1 MIHPKFTFGL
11 LLAFM
16 IYASSA
22 NAQELTGK
30 ELVKSDDVSSLVE
43 SGIGLLFGAS
53 NLEGDV
59 KKAVV
64 TADTHNKLS
73 VKVNFDGFSNAWLK
87 GSFVNAEKARINDIV
102 STPIQLTTGSSEVD
116 LSFSLKEKPQSD
128 NIHSVLLKLMICKR
142 EGDATG
148 KVIVFH
154 LDKEWKTSGLSS
166 EEATYDFIQE
176 GVVINITPVA
186 IGSATE
192 IKDEKPDL
200 PTPKKT
206 SKVVVNKTMYKSN
219 IVRKP
224 MTFRIVNV
232 QKSAVT
238 KQSNTDKSKNFGMVY
253 RDKKPPVKN
262 TDKPKMV
269 TMAIYTPVDPP
280 LQLDEEQID
289 KGALGPGNSAISLWD
304 EIMSD
309 VNFDFGNNSITN
321 INTDIFP
328 DKNEQSG
335 YYYYFPASYNLRWDK
350 DEFYNLKILYGSA
363 SETES
368 GQVNMFVQLTPAIG
382 TKEKAM
388 VKELVKEYA
397 NANKLPFEKLLPVP
411 LASIPEVDLSGQLS
425 SLYNIP
431 VDKVSATVTG
441 IFDPI
446 DIAWPMNTK
455 NADDLMVG
463 LKEVDLNGSLKL
475 VPQGEMPEIN
485 IPINISLDDEQV
497 LGRIELK
504 KNIWRN
510 NDWKN
515 EMPFPVKLKYIHAI
529 ILNKNK
535 NGATVPFIYSWD
547 LGDKEVPV
555 LATVKIKSASI
566 PKIVDNKARRIWI
579 EYSVPPCIACKDKI
593 INELTGGTTA
603 AREQKIEVV
612 SYVNERTNAY
622 VVEVKVRSK
631 YADTKGQNIIEM
643 PALKVLED
651 GETYFIGPL
660 YLPEGEKLE
669 YEYRIK
675 FVTDEEVLQS
685 KWIYSSESS
694 LYLNKKLVEDAL
706 GKFPGE

>member
-1 MIHPKFTFGL
+1 MIYPKFTLGL
-11 LLAFM
+11 LLALL
-16 IYASSA
+16 IYASCA
-22 NAQELTGK
+22 DAQELIGK
-30 ELVKSDDVSSLVE
+30 ELVKSDDVNSMVE

-53 NLEGDV
+53 SIEGDI
-59 KKAVV
+59 KKVIV

-73 VKVNFDGFSNAWLK
+73 VKVTFDGYSNAWLK
-87 GSFVNAEKARINDIV
+87 GSIVNAQKAKVDDIV
-102 STPIQLTTGSSEVD
+102 STPVQLATGSSEVEVS
-116 LSFSLKEKPQSD
+116 LSLKEKPEND
-128 NIHSVLLKLMICKR
+128 NIHSVLLKLLISKR

-148 KVIVFH
+148 KVIVFN
-154 LDKEWKTSGLSS
+154 LDKEWKVSGLTS
-166 EEATYDFIQE
+166 EEVTYDFIKE
-176 GVVINITPVA
+176 DVVINVTPVA
-186 IGSATE
+186 IGSASE
-192 IKDEKPDL
+192 IRDTKPDL
-200 PTPKKT
+200 PTPKKI
-206 SKVVVNKTMYKSN
+206 SKVVVNKSMYKSG

-224 MTFRIVNV
+224 MIFHTANV
-232 QKSAVT
+232 QKSAAI
-238 KQSNTDKSKNFGMVY
+238 KQPNADKSKNFGMVY
-253 RDKKPPVKN
+253 RDKKTPAKN
-262 TDKPKMV
+262 TEKPKMIP
-269 TMAIYTPVDPP
+269 MAVYTPIDPP

-328 DKNEQSG
+328 DKNDQSG

-368 GQVNMFVQLTPAIG
+368 GQVNMFVQLTPGIG
-382 TKEKAM
+382 TQEKAM

-397 NANKLPFEKLLPVP
+397 SANKLPFEKLLPVP
-411 LASIPEVDLSGQLS
+411 LSSIPEVDLSGQLS
-425 SLYNIP
+425 SLYSIP

-441 IFDPI
+441 IFDPV

-463 LKEVDLNGSLKL
+463 LKEVDLSGGLKL

-504 KNIWRN
+504 KSIWRN
-510 NDWKN
+510 SDWKN
-515 EMPFPVKLKYIHAI
+515 EMPFPVKLKYIHAL

-535 NGATVPFIYSWD
+535 NGSTVPFIYSWD

-555 LATVKIKSASI
+555 MATVKIKSAGI

-593 INELTGGTTA
+593 INELTGGTTT

-622 VVEVKVRSK
+622 VIEVKVRSK
-631 YADTKGQNIIEM
+631 FADTKGQTIIEM

-660 YLPEGEKLE
+660 YVPEGEKLE

-675 FVTDEEVLQS
+675 LVTDEEVFQS